1 MCLPCFLQKYLDS
14 FRCRFEP
21 LWLLVSA
28 LRRNWVYILEPEAT
42 QGTAIWVQWQH
53 WQNVI
58 TTYQPPENIFYNW
71 VSIKLQEYRRNLLSK
86 LLRLFCKLLIDVYNL
101 KCYANFKQSF
111 MLTWIFGLKSFMSAL
126 KESQWCKKNQT
137 VKQLFIFPII
147 KEVEEELSF

>member
-1 MCLPCFLQKYLDS
+1 MLESDDPGSDHTSSPYVSINTNTNINIKQIFIIMLMINHLTMFSLNMCLLPALFPQKYLDS

-58 TTYQPPENIFYNW
+58 TTYQPPENIYYNW
-71 VSIKLQEYRRNLLSK
+71 VLIKSQENNKSYWDFTHCEPLINVC
-86 LLRLFCKLLIDVYNL
+86 RLCN
-101 KCYANFKQSF
+101 
-111 MLTWIFGLKSFMSAL
+111 
-126 KESQWCKKNQT
+126 
-137 VKQLFIFPII
+137 
-147 KEVEEELSF
+147 

>member
-58 TTYQPPENIFYNW
+58 TTYQPPENIYH
-71 VSIKLQEYRRNLLSK
+71 KPG
-86 LLRLFCKLLIDVYNL
+86 LI
-101 KCYANFKQSF
+101 NFQQKVKQSF
-111 MLTWIFGLKSFMSAL
+111 VLTWIFGLKSFMSAL

-147 KEVEEELSF
+147 TEIEKELFL